1 MAASSLPQMNMV
13 GDITISSAKSGV
25 YDGPDGLRG
34 NTNHI
39 GEAVFTVEITDIF
52 NFKTEFE
59 YFRTEQP
66 LPRQDGSIPKSNDFQ
81 LIVGFS
87 VRVG

>member
-1 MAASSLPQMNMV
+1 M
-13 GDITISSAKSGV
+13 
-25 YDGPDGLRG
+25 
-34 NTNHI
+34 
-39 GEAVFTVEITDIF
+39 EITDIF

-66 LPRQDGSIPKSNDFQ
+66 PPRQDGSIPNSNDFQ

-87 VRVG
+87 IRVG